1 MQRGEG
7 FIVLITDMFRRI
19 THGKAGALPMVPGL
33 LDLRNFKRALDK
45 SRQRAE
51 RCGHPFALVTFEP
64 QGELEGE
71 SGDKLGDEL
80 DGLSSNGLGNGL
92 SKLARVVVDRARLSD
107 EAGWCEGG
115 RLGVILYGASG
126 ASARIFA
133 ESVLGNGQRERFR
146 YVVFAYPGR
155 DGGDGSGRTK
165 SRESG
170 QKDKTS
176 ETASKS
182 ESIGTQRMDACQ
194 GLFAKPHPTWK
205 RLLDIAGSGLAL
217 LVASPF
223 MLLAALWIRSVSPGS
238 VFFRQE
244 RIGRGGKPF
253 TMLKFRTMAVDLGE
267 SRHQD
272 YMTRVITDGEAPMTK
287 LDARDPRII
296 RGGRLLRKLC
306 IDELPQLLNVMRGD
320 MSLVGPRPPIGYE
333 VAEYQRWCRGRLDC
347 TPGMTGLWQ
356 VSGKNRLTFKE
367 MARLDIFYANN
378 FSLWFDLM
386 IILRTPL
393 AIVRQLLDGLG
404 KDQRAKGSA
413 GNV

>member
-1 MQRGEG
+1 M
-7 FIVLITDMFRRI
+7 VLTDMFRRF

-64 QGELEGE
+64 DGGPAGE
-71 SGDKLGDEL
+71 SGAKPGDEL
-80 DGLSSNGLGNGL
+80 GGLSATGLGNGL
-92 SKLARVVVDRARLSD
+92 GKLARVVIDRARLSD

-126 ASARIFA
+126 PSARIFA
-133 ESVLGNGQRERFR
+133 ESVLGNGQRDRFR

-155 DGGDGSGRTK
+155 EGGDGSGRPR
-165 SRESG
+165 SQESG
-170 QKDKTS
+170 QKDKTP
-176 ETASKS
+176 ESKV
-182 ESIGTQRMDACQ
+182 ESLGAKRIDACQ
-194 GLFAKPHPTWK
+194 GLFAKPHPAWK

-223 MLLAALWIRSVSPGS
+223 MLLAALWIRSVSPGP

-244 RIGRGGKPF
+244 RIGRGGRPF
-253 TMLKFRTMAVDLGE
+253 TMLKFRTMVMDPGE

-306 IDELPQLLNVMRGD
+306 IDELPQLLNVLCGD
-320 MSLVGPRPPIGYE
+320 MSLVGPRPLLMEYLPLYSARQARRHE
-333 VAEYQRWCRGRLDC
+333 VRPGITGWAQVNGRNALRWPEKLELDV
-347 TPGMTGLWQ
+347 WY
-356 VSGKNRLTFKE
+356 VEHRSF
-367 MARLDIFYANN
+367 
-378 FSLWFDLM
+378 
-386 IILRTPL
+386 
-393 AIVRQLLDGLG
+393 LLDMKILLLTVARVVSRSGISQPG
-404 KDQRAKGSA
+404 AATMEKFRGE
-413 GNV
+413 GNDRHDG

>member
-7 FIVLITDMFRRI
+7 FMVLITDMFRRF

-64 QGELEGE
+64 QGEPDGE

-80 DGLSSNGLGNGL
+80 EGLSSNGLGNGL

-115 RLGVILYGASG
+115 RLGVILYGTSG
-126 ASARIFA
+126 SSARIFA
-133 ESVLGNGQRERFR
+133 ESVLGNGQRDHFR

-155 DGGDGSGRTK
+155 DGGDGSSRPK
-165 SRESG
+165 SQESE
-170 QKDKTS
+170 QNDKTP
-176 ETASKS
+176 EV
-182 ESIGTQRMDACQ
+182 ESIGTKRMDACQ
-194 GLFAKPHPTWK
+194 GLFAKPHPIWK
-205 RLLDIAGSGLAL
+205 RLLDIAGSGFAL
-217 LVASPF
+217 LMASPF

-244 RIGRGGKPF
+244 RIGRGGRPF

-267 SRHQD
+267 SRHQN

-393 AIVRQLLDGLG
+393 AIVRQLLDGFG

-413 GNV
+413 GNA

>member
-1 MQRGEG
+1 M
-7 FIVLITDMFRRI
+7 VLIDMFKLF
-19 THGKAGALPMVPGL
+19 THGKADAHPVVPGL
-33 LDLRNFKRALDK
+33 LDLRSFKRALDK

-51 RCGHPFALVTFEP
+51 RCGHPFALVTFELNGQP
-64 QGELEGE
+64 GGE
-71 SGDKLGDEL
+71 SGAGR
-80 DGLSSNGLGNGL
+80 DGAPDDRSEAVSGNGLG
-92 SKLARVVVDRARLSD
+92 KLARQIIDRARLSD

-115 RLGVILYGASG
+115 RLGVILYGTTDS
-126 ASARIFA
+126 SAHVFA
-133 ESVLGNGQRERFR
+133 KSVLSNGQRDRFR

-155 DGGDGSGRTK
+155 DGGDPDRTK
-165 SRESG
+165 GHGGGRSDDTPEAESL
-170 QKDKTS
+170 
-176 ETASKS
+176 
-182 ESIGTQRMDACQ
+182 GTKRIDACQ
-194 GLFAKPHPTWK
+194 GLFAKPHPFWK
-205 RLLDIAGSGLAL
+205 RLLDIVGSGVAL
-217 LVASPF
+217 LAASPF
-223 MLLAALWIRSVSPGS
+223 MLLAALWIRIVSPGP

-244 RIGRGGKPF
+244 RIGRGGRPF
-253 TMLKFRTMAVDLGE
+253 TMLKFRTMRVDLGE

-272 YMTRVITDGEAPMTK
+272 YMTRVITDDNAPMTK
-287 LDARDPRII
+287 LDSRDPRII

-306 IDELPQLLNVMRGD
+306 IDELPQLLNVLRGD

-367 MARLDIFYANN
+367 MARLDIFYANH
-378 FSLWFDLM
+378 FSLWFDLK

-413 GNV
+413 GNA